1 MADDSALAA
10 VASQPSI
17 SIARQ
22 AAPHMNNDDINQIK
36 QEIDVSETMYA

>member
-1 MADDSALAA
+1 MANDSALAA

-17 SIARQ
+17 SIAKQ

-36 QEIDVSETMYA
+36 QEIDASEAMHA